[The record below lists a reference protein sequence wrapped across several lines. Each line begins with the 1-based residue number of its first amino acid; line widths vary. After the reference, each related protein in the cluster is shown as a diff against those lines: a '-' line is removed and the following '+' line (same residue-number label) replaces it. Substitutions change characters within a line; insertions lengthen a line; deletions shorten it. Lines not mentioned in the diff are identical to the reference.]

1 MRGFYR
7 GVTTTLLMSA
17 VFILTGPDARAGA
30 FIFADGQNP
39 ERFIHPTPY
48 LGNGGEITVSVCIAP
63 TSESIPEMEVSVRN
77 AIFNW
82 NQRQVASPN
91 LFFGAENNIPSGQ
104 VDFESTLLH
113 EVGHCLGLAH
123 PNAATESG
131 LAEADREFTKADK
144 GANGVFDIDA
154 GADGIPGSPDDIRG
168 DDINLHWFAAG
179 INNPF
184 QVSAPVDASVYSRDL
199 ADLPPGDLFAANA
212 DRTVGTLF
220 GFSGQ
225 TEAVMQQGAFFNEDQ
240 RLLGADDVATLELA
254 MSGLDRT
261 QGTADDYTPQL
272 EFGGVA
278 DGCDITVEV
287 SGSSFAFC
295 SAGAS
300 TINGNIDHLRVTNAT
315 VQLGS
320 ATNISWFFNQVLSG
334 DDLVFANGFE

>member
-1 MRGFYR
+1 MRGFYS
-7 GVTTTLLMSA
+7 GITATWLMFAVLTLA
-17 VFILTGPDARAGA
+17 VHDARAGA
-30 FIFADGQNP
+30 YIFSDGENP
-39 ERFIHPTPY
+39 ERFTHPTPY

-91 LFFGAENNIPSGQ
+91 VFFGADVPGND
-104 VDFESTLLH
+104 VDFESVLVH

-131 LAEADREFTKADK
+131 LPLADREYTKADE
-144 GANGVFDIDA
+144 GANGVFDIDP
-154 GADGIPGSPDDIRG
+154 GADGIPGSPDDVRG

-184 QVSAPVDASVYSRDL
+184 QVSTPVDASVYSRDL
-199 ADLPPGDLFAANA
+199 SDLPSGDLFAANA

-225 TEAVMQQGAFFNEDQ
+225 TEAVMQQGAFSGENQ

-261 QGTADDYTPQL
+261 QGSADDYTPRL

-278 DGCDITVEV
+278 EGCDITIEV
-287 SGSSFAFC
+287 SGDSFAFC
-295 SAGAS
+295 SVGGS
-300 TINGNIDHLRVTNAT
+300 TINGNSDHLRITNAI

-320 ATNISWFFNQVLSG
+320 ATNYSWFFNQELSG
-334 DDLVFANGFE
+334 DDLIFSNGFE